1 MTKVVEQFK
10 SEIED
15 NREKIE
21 NLQSEIDS
29 LEKEKMIMELHEL
42 REKYQ
47 AGKDE
52 NLVADCEAET
62 HINMD
67 NKMVKDTGKI
77 GIDSSQRT
85 VIKNL
90 LENDYFE
97 VQDYIIQGQ
106 KIVYIRGCLP
116 LNCLRIKKEP
126 KGKNTLYYILN
137 H

>member
-1 MTKVVEQFK
+1 MLSVE
-10 SEIED
+10 
-15 NREKIE
+15 
-21 NLQSEIDS
+21 LQ
-29 LEKEKMIMELHEL
+29 EL

-52 NLVADCEAET
+52 NLVADFEAET
-62 HINMD
+62 HINTD
-67 NKMVKDTGKI
+67 NEMIKEPGKI
-77 GIDSSQRT
+77 GIDSSQKI

-97 VQDYIIQGQ
+97 VQDYITQGQ
-106 KIVYIRGCLP
+106 KIVYIKGYLP
-116 LNCLRIKKEP
+116 LNCLRIKQEP